1 MTESSPS
8 PDDLLHDRIVSL
20 IERGAGWLPF
30 DEFMH
35 EALYAPGLG
44 YYSRPG
50 RPIGFGAGDGSD
62 FVTAPVMSPL
72 FGRALAR
79 QVSEALDA
87 TNTSV
92 VYEFG
97 AGTGELAAQ
106 ICSALS
112 TSRSRQ
118 NWKYCIVELSS
129 NLCSLQ
135 RQSLEGRFGDRISW
149 LNCLPSTFEG
159 VIVANEVLD
168 AMPVKLLHFDGEK
181 WSERGVG
188 LGGAR
193 WQGGGPS
200 GGIRFHWVD
209 KATTLRPPYDHNQW
223 VAGTVTEIHQQA
235 RAWISTIADRLRRGA
250 VVLLDY
256 GFGDTEYYHPQR
268 LGGTLMC
275 HQLHRADADPLADVG
290 RKDITAH
297 VNFTGIAL
305 AGQDAGLSVLG
316 YTNQARFLFNCGLL
330 SDMEQASVSERVMAQ
345 RLVLEHEMG
354 ELFKVLAFATSS
366 DCFDAMGFR
375 EGDRSHKL

>member
-1 MTESSPS
+1 MTESSPG

-30 DEFMH
+30 DEFMQ

-129 NLCSLQ
+129 NLRSLQ

-149 LNCLPSTFEG
+149 LNRLPSTFEG

-168 AMPVKLLHFDGEK
+168 AMPVKLLHFDG
-181 WSERGVG
+181 
-188 LGGAR
+188 
-193 WQGGGPS
+193 
-200 GGIRFHWVD
+200 
-209 KATTLRPPYDHNQW
+209 
-223 VAGTVTEIHQQA
+223 
-235 RAWISTIADRLRRGA
+235 
-250 VVLLDY
+250 
-256 GFGDTEYYHPQR
+256 
-268 LGGTLMC
+268 
-275 HQLHRADADPLADVG
+275 
-290 RKDITAH
+290 
-297 VNFTGIAL
+297 
-305 AGQDAGLSVLG
+305 
-316 YTNQARFLFNCGLL
+316 
-330 SDMEQASVSERVMAQ
+330 
-345 RLVLEHEMG
+345 
-354 ELFKVLAFATSS
+354 
-366 DCFDAMGFR
+366 
-375 EGDRSHKL
+375 